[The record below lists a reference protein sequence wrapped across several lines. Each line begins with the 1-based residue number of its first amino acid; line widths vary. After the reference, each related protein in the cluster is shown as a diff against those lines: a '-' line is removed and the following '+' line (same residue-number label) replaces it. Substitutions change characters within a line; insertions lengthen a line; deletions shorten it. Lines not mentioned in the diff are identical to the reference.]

1 MIGEKASGMIK
12 EDWLAR
18 KSDTVSDMLIVP
30 TTVIFTWNKPV
41 QFWKRG
47 PSSDQNDCISHYW
60 TRLWHI
66 R

>member
-30 TTVIFTWNKPV
+30 TTVIFT
-41 QFWKRG
+41 
-47 PSSDQNDCISHYW
+47 
-60 TRLWHI
+60 
-66 R
+66 